1 MPQLDLGPYG
11 KHEGESDT
19 AYLQRKVLEYRAKAA
34 LRPTKPQDG
43 HADLPLFHTDLED
56 FTRKE

>member
-1 MPQLDLGPYG
+1 MTHLDLGPYG
-11 KHEGESDT
+11 KRGDETND
-19 AYLQRKVLEYRAKAA
+19 AYLQRKLLEYRAKAA